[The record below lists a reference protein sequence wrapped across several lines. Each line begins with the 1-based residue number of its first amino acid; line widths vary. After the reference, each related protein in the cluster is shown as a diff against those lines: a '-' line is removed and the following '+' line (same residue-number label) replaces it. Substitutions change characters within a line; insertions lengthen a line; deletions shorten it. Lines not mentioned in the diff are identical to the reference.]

1 MTAAVAPEKR
11 WRLRAPKFA
20 LALPSIIWYTAFF
33 IVPIALVVVYSFGT
47 KDTSKLVPVDFSN
60 PSTQS
65 YVEVF
70 DETFFTVFR
79 STVRIAITATLLC
92 LLIGLP
98 VAYFAAFKV
107 SEKWRA
113 IVLAAVVVPSFT
125 SFLIRTVAWRIPLAP
140 NGNLSKWLQDLGVIG
155 DDGIQILET
164 AAAVQLAIVYNY
176 LGFMILPLYVAF
188 DRIDVRLR
196 EASKDLGAGRV
207 STFFSVTLPLAGPG
221 IAAGVLLTFIP
232 MCGDYVTATV
242 LGGAKGNMIGAM
254 IASQFSGAQ
263 NWPLGSAMAILMIAA
278 VLLTLVVGAAI
289 VWVFPRLLGVIEPL
303 IQQARRSRAARDTKA
318 AAVASAASGVAP
330 SRRWSL
336 ADGALQRSLG
346 VWTTLVLVFL
356 FIPVGLVFL
365 HSFNR
370 GNSFTIFSNAVSTK
384 WWGELFDGSVFVTTV
399 LRFAVLIVAAV
410 IAKRL
415 LTRRALFGRAA
426 YTVWFVPGAFAL
438 ALVINGLVTSWYANI
453 FDFAGI
459 GDAIR
464 NSFIAAF
471 GATVIAV
478 ALGGTAGV
486 ALARRPGA
494 WSNAFMVVVFLI
506 LVTPEIMDAIAL
518 ATWFPRI
525 QDVAVIGH
533 IFTEGW
539 GPFNGG
545 INKLWVGQSLYASAV
560 VTLIVRARLAGLDES
575 LEQAAADLGA
585 PPGRAFRQIT
595 LPLIASAM
603 IAGGLLSFALCLD
616 NAVIST
622 LISEAGSTTF
632 PVALLGA
639 TRSTIKPFWGVGAI
653 SLFVVTMASL
663 WFLVVILRR
672 GGASAGNI
680 AATLTGN

>member
-1 MTAAVAPEKR
+1 MTATVAGTSRRR
-11 WRLRAPKFA
+11 WRAPKYA
-20 LALPSIIWYTAFF
+20 LALPSIIWYTVFF
-33 IVPIALVVVYSFGT
+33 AAPIAFIIFYSFGT
-47 KDTSKLVPVDFSN
+47 KDTSKLLPVDLGTL
-60 PSTQS
+60 STAS
-65 YVEVF
+65 YKDVF
-70 DETFFTVFR
+70 DATFFTTFKA
-79 STVRIAITATLLC
+79 TLRISVTATLLC

-107 SEKWRA
+107 SEKWKA
-113 IVLAAVVVPSFT
+113 IILAAVVVPSFT

-140 NGNLSKWLQDLGVIG
+140 NGTLSKFLMDMNLIG
-155 DDGIQILET
+155 ENGIQILET
-164 AAAVQLAIVYNY
+164 SLAVQIAIVYNY
-176 LGFMILPLYVAF
+176 LGFMILPLFVAL
-188 DRIDVRLR
+188 DRIDVRMR

-207 STFFSVTLPLAGPG
+207 ATFFGVTLPLAGPG
-221 IAAGVLLTFIP
+221 IIAGVLLTFIP

-263 NWPLGSAMAILMIAA
+263 NWPLGSAMAVLMIVA
-278 VLLTLVVGAAI
+278 VLLTLVVGTVI
-289 VWVFPRLLGVIEPL
+289 VWLVPRLVGLFEPL
-303 IQQARRSRAARDTKA
+303 LQRARRSMRARAE
-318 AAVASAASGVAP
+318 ASGPKRGVVIGDGLL
-330 SRRWSL
+330 RRVLAVWS
-336 ADGALQRSLG
+336 
-346 VWTTLVLVFL
+346 VIVLVYL
-356 FIPVGLVFL
+356 FIPIGLVFL

-370 GNSFTIFSNAVSTK
+370 GGSFTIWSNAVSTK
-384 WWGELFDGSVFVTTV
+384 WWGELFDGGVVMATA
-399 LRFAVLIVAAV
+399 LRFAVFIAAAVVAKWLLGRRQALGSRLSSWLVTGVIIVA
-410 IAKRL
+410 
-415 LTRRALFGRAA
+415 
-426 YTVWFVPGAFAL
+426 FV
-438 ALVINGLVTSWYANI
+438 VNGILTSWYAKI

-464 NSFIAAF
+464 NSFMAAF

-478 ALGGTAGV
+478 LIGGMSGV
-486 ALARRPGA
+486 ALARRPGRWA
-494 WSNAFMVVVFLI
+494 TIFMGLVFLI

-525 QDVAVIGH
+525 QDLPVVGY
-533 IFTEGW
+533 IFTNGW

-545 INKLWVGQSLYASAV
+545 INKLWVGQSMYASAV

-639 TRSTIKPFWGVGAI
+639 TRSTIKPFWGVGAV
-653 SLFVVTMASL
+653 SLFVVTMTSL

-672 GGASAGNI
+672 SGDSASNI
-680 AATLTGN
+680 AATLTGS

>member
-1 MTAAVAPEKR
+1 M
-11 WRLRAPKFA
+11 
-20 LALPSIIWYTAFF
+20 
-33 IVPIALVVVYSFGT
+33 
-47 KDTSKLVPVDFSN
+47 
-60 PSTQS
+60 
-65 YVEVF
+65 
-70 DETFFTVFR
+70 
-79 STVRIAITATLLC
+79 
-92 LLIGLP
+92 
-98 VAYFAAFKV
+98 
-107 SEKWRA
+107 
-113 IVLAAVVVPSFT
+113 
-125 SFLIRTVAWRIPLAP
+125 
-140 NGNLSKWLQDLGVIG
+140 
-155 DDGIQILET
+155 
-164 AAAVQLAIVYNY
+164 
-176 LGFMILPLYVAF
+176 
-188 DRIDVRLR
+188 R

-207 STFFSVTLPLAGPG
+207 ATFFGVTLPLAGPG
-221 IAAGVLLTFIP
+221 IIAGVLLTFIP

-263 NWPLGSAMAILMIAA
+263 NWPLGSAMAVLMIAA
-278 VLLTLVVGAAI
+278 VLLTLVVGTVI
-289 VWVFPRLLGVIEPL
+289 VWVIPKLIGLGEPLVQRWRRAMRARQEQRGPRAGFAVGDSVLHRLLGVWC
-303 IQQARRSRAARDTKA
+303 A
-318 AAVASAASGVAP
+318 
-330 SRRWSL
+330 
-336 ADGALQRSLG
+336 
-346 VWTTLVLVFL
+346 LVLVFL
-356 FIPVGLVFL
+356 FIPILLVFL

-370 GNSFTIFSNAVSTK
+370 GGSFTIWSNAVSIK
-384 WWGELFDGSVFVTTV
+384 WWGELFDGAQV
-399 LRFAVLIVAAV
+399 LNTAIRFAVLIGAGFF
-410 IAKRL
+410 AKWL
-415 LTRRALFGRAA
+415 LTRRQMLGSR
-426 YTVWFVPGAFAL
+426 TSSWLMTSVVVLAF
-438 ALVINGLVTSWYANI
+438 VINGLITSWYAKI

-464 NSFIAAF
+464 NSFMAAF

-478 ALGGTAGV
+478 IIGGMSGV
-486 ALARRPGA
+486 ALARRPGRWA
-494 WSNAFMVVVFLI
+494 TVFMGLVFLI

-525 QDVAVIGH
+525 QDLPIVGH
-533 IFTEGW
+533 IFTNGW

-545 INKLWVGQSLYASAV
+545 INKLWVGQSMYASAV

-653 SLFVVTMASL
+653 SLFVVTMTSL

-672 GGASAGNI
+672 SGDSASNI
-680 AATLTGN
+680 AATLTGS

>member
-1 MTAAVAPEKR
+1 MAAEIAMARRRP
-11 WRLRAPKFA
+11 RAPKFA
-20 LALPSIIWYTAFF
+20 LALPSIVWYTAFF
-33 IVPIALVVVYSFGT
+33 IVPIALVVVYSFGA
-47 KDTSKLVPVDFSN
+47 KDSSKLVPVDFSN
-60 PSTQS
+60 PSTSS
-65 YVEVF
+65 YGEVF
-70 DETFFTVFR
+70 DETFFQVFR

-140 NGNLSKWLQDLGVIG
+140 NGMFSKWLQDIG
-155 DDGIQILET
+155 LVGDKGIQILET
-164 AAAVQLAIVYNY
+164 AGAVQLAIVYNY

-188 DRIDVRLR
+188 DRIDIRLR
-196 EASKDLGAGRV
+196 EASKDLGAGRF

-254 IASQFSGAQ
+254 IASQFNQAQ
-263 NWPLGSAMAILMIAA
+263 NWPLGSAMAVLMIAA

-289 VWVFPRLLGVIEPL
+289 VWLVPRVLALAEPVIQAWRRAQAGKPR
-303 IQQARRSRAARDTKA
+303 QAR
-318 AAVASAASGVAP
+318 VAP
-330 SRRWSL
+330 SRRPAL
-336 ADGALQRSLG
+336 ADAVLHRSLG
-346 VWTTLVLVFL
+346 VWTMLVLTFL

-370 GNSFTIFSNAVSTK
+370 GNSFTIWSYAVSTK
-384 WWGELFDGSVFVTTV
+384 WWGELFDGAVFVQTALLFAAIVV
-399 LRFAVLIVAAV
+399 LAVVAR
-410 IAKRL
+410 RL
-415 LTRRALFGRAA
+415 FKQRVQFGGG
-426 YTVWFVPGAFAL
+426 YTAWLVPTGLVL
-438 ALVINGLVTSWYANI
+438 ALVVNGVLTSWYANL
-453 FDFAGI
+453 FDFSGI

-464 NSFIAAF
+464 NSFVAAF
-471 GATVIAV
+471 GATVVAV
-478 ALGGTAGV
+478 VLGGTAGV

-506 LVTPEIMDAIAL
+506 LVTPEIMEAIAL

-525 QDVAVIGH
+525 QNVAAVGYV
-533 IFTEGW
+533 FTEGW

-545 INKLWVGQSLYASAV
+545 MNKLWVGQSMYASAV
-560 VTLIVRARLAGLDES
+560 VTLIVRARLSGLDES
-575 LEQAAADLGA
+575 LEEAAGDLGA
-585 PPGRAFRQIT
+585 PPARAFRQIT

-616 NAVIST
+616 NAVVSS

-639 TRSTIKPFWGVGAI
+639 TRSTIKPFWGVGAV
-653 SLFVVTMASL
+653 SLFFVTMASL

-680 AATLTGN
+680 AATITGA

>member
-1 MTAAVAPEKR
+1 MFFAA
-11 WRLRAPKFA
+11 
-20 LALPSIIWYTAFF
+20 
-33 IVPIALVVVYSFGT
+33 PIAFIIFYSFGT
-47 KDTSKLVPVDFSN
+47 KDTSKLLPVDLGTL
-60 PSTQS
+60 STAS
-65 YVEVF
+65 YKDVF
-70 DETFFTVFR
+70 DATFFTTFKA
-79 STVRIAITATLLC
+79 TLRISVTATLLC

-107 SEKWRA
+107 SEKWKA
-113 IVLAAVVVPSFT
+113 IILAAVVVPSFT

-140 NGNLSKWLQDLGVIG
+140 NGTLSKFLMDMNLIG
-155 DDGIQILET
+155 ENGIQILET
-164 AAAVQLAIVYNY
+164 SLAVQIAIVYNY
-176 LGFMILPLYVAF
+176 LGFMILPLFVAL
-188 DRIDVRLR
+188 DRIDVRMR

-207 STFFSVTLPLAGPG
+207 ATFFGVTLPLAGPG
-221 IAAGVLLTFIP
+221 IIAGVLLTFIP

-263 NWPLGSAMAILMIAA
+263 NWPLGSAMAVLMIVA
-278 VLLTLVVGAAI
+278 VLLTLVVGTVI
-289 VWVFPRLLGVIEPL
+289 VWLVPRLVGLFEPL
-303 IQQARRSRAARDTKA
+303 LQRARRSMRARAE
-318 AAVASAASGVAP
+318 ASGPKRGVVIGDGLL
-330 SRRWSL
+330 RRVLAVWS
-336 ADGALQRSLG
+336 
-346 VWTTLVLVFL
+346 VIVLVYL
-356 FIPVGLVFL
+356 FIPIGLVFL

-370 GNSFTIFSNAVSTK
+370 GGSFTIWSNAVSTK
-384 WWGELFDGSVFVTTV
+384 WWGELFDGGVVMATA
-399 LRFAVLIVAAV
+399 LRFAVFIAAAVVAKWLLGRRQALGSRLSSWLVTGVIIVA
-410 IAKRL
+410 
-415 LTRRALFGRAA
+415 
-426 YTVWFVPGAFAL
+426 FV
-438 ALVINGLVTSWYANI
+438 VNGILTSWYAKI

-464 NSFIAAF
+464 NSFMAAF

-478 ALGGTAGV
+478 LIGGMSGV
-486 ALARRPGA
+486 ALARRPGRWA
-494 WSNAFMVVVFLI
+494 TIFMGLVFLI

-525 QDVAVIGH
+525 QDLPVVGY
-533 IFTEGW
+533 IFTNGW

-545 INKLWVGQSLYASAV
+545 INKLWVGQSMYASAV

-639 TRSTIKPFWGVGAI
+639 TRSTIKPFWGVGAV
-653 SLFVVTMASL
+653 SLFVVTMTSL

-672 GGASAGNI
+672 SGDSASNI
-680 AATLTGN
+680 AATLTGS